1 MVRVK
6 YTKTVKLINKGSGN
20 PITYP
25 TSGAVTAGNLT
36 NWVISTEVVNSTVSR
51 TDRCTIVLRTDPA
64 GTFIRAGPIL
74 IDESA
79 KYKYFIQVQI
89 HQGSTN
95 GKLFRF
101 EISDVELKE
110 DQANGEVLVVRG
122 RGLEYILKE
131 TMDSEQ
137 IYYKTPKQAFRQRI
151 YNYQN
156 TPTTGYTHFDSTGN
170 AIPQWIEGISYSSG
184 DKVVYNDVAYQA
196 NAAATLPTWLSGQWT
211 NITGSTTKT
220 DQSLTLTAPEGD
232 IDLPNDQT
240 IKHNKTQRHIN
251 IEQ

>member
-79 KYKYFIQVQI
+79 KYKYFIHLSI
-89 HQGSTN
+89 C
-95 GKLFRF
+95 R
-101 EISDVELKE
+101 
-110 DQANGEVLVVRG
+110 
-122 RGLEYILKE
+122 
-131 TMDSEQ
+131 
-137 IYYKTPKQAFRQRI
+137 
-151 YNYQN
+151 
-156 TPTTGYTHFDSTGN
+156 
-170 AIPQWIEGISYSSG
+170 
-184 DKVVYNDVAYQA
+184 DK
-196 NAAATLPTWLSGQWT
+196 WT
-211 NITGSTTKT
+211 K
-220 DQSLTLTAPEGD
+220 
-232 IDLPNDQT
+232 
-240 IKHNKTQRHIN
+240 
-251 IEQ
+251 